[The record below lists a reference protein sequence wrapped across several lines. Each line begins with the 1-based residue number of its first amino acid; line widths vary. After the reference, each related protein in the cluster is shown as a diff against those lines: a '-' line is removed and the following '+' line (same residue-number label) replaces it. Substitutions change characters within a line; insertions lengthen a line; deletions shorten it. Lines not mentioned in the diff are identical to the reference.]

1 MRPRA
6 GLSPVHVAGFFG
18 ALALAAIATIAAL
31 AAGRADGPTQ
41 GAADAADA
49 PPPGPVGYVRIEGA
63 IDRLQARY
71 LTRALADARAGGL
84 RTIIV
89 HLDTDGRA
97 GALRAGDVQSGAA
110 PREGAG
116 GRRARSDVI
125 GRRRIGWTER
135 RARGPGTPPA

>member
-18 ALALAAIATIAAL
+18 ALALATIATIAAL

-41 GAADAADA
+41 GATGAADA
-49 PPPGPVGYVRIEGA
+49 PPPGPVGYVRIEGV

-71 LTRALADARAGGL
+71 LTRALADARAAGL
-84 RTIIV
+84 RTIVV
-89 HLDTDGRA
+89 HLDTDGGQVHYAREMFKAVLYPGKEPAARA
-97 GALRAGDVQSGAA
+97 
-110 PREGAG
+110 PE
-116 GRRARSDVI
+116 SDVI

-135 RARGPGTPPA
+135 GARGR